1 MLHQLWDKVGAGM
14 AWWFHTKMFIEHASA
29 ISSDAM
35 HVLAGVLIQLLGA
48 LLFRQ
53 SIGNWRPWSIVLGF
67 ALLNEFID
75 LWMEQWPDLAVQ
87 YGESAKDILL
97 TMTLPTVLLVMARVW
112 PPLFKK

>member
-1 MLHQLWDKVGAGM
+1 ME
-14 AWWFHTKMFIEHASA
+14 WWFHTKMFIEHASV

-48 LLFRQ
+48 LLFRR
-53 SIGNWRPWSIVLGF
+53 SVASWWPWSGVL
-67 ALLNEFID
+67 ALTLLNEFID

-97 TMTLPTVLLVMARVW
+97 TMALPTLLLAAARFR
-112 PPLFKK
+112 PQLFRR

>member
-1 MLHQLWDKVGAGM
+1 M
-14 AWWFHTKMFIEHASA
+14 AWWFHTKMFIEHASV

-48 LLFRQ
+48 VTFRR
-53 SIGNWRPWSIVLGF
+53 SIANWRPWFGVL
-67 ALLNEFID
+67 ALTLLNEFID

-97 TMTLPTVLLVMARVW
+97 TMTLPTVLLVVARLR
-112 PPLFKK
+112 PQLFRR